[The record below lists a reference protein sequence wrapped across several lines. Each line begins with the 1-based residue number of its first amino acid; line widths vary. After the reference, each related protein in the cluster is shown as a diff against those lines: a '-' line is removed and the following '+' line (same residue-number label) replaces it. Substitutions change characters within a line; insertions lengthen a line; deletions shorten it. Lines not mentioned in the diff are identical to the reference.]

1 MENKDQDISAG
12 DIPASVL
19 NAWKEV
25 HSSGTSHPHHSI
37 TLSSSSLS
45 LPFSTCPFIS
55 LHNKKFINSPSL
67 CQNATKTKC
76 FSLRASAWI
85 LICLCIV
92 LFKPLHSQEPKSY
105 CFCVSKDSVSV
116 ATMFCTKSL
125 ILCSLYTILS
135 TILKLLLSNTWIPL
149 SLLAESTFHILK
161 AGSVL

>member
-1 MENKDQDISAG
+1 MRGRKFTPQELHTPITQ
-12 DIPASVL
+12 
-19 NAWKEV
+19 
-25 HSSGTSHPHHSI
+25 SHCLLP
-37 TLSSSSLS
+37 LS

-67 CQNATKTKC
+67 CQKATKTKC

-105 CFCVSKDSVSV
+105 CFCLSKDSVSV

-125 ILCSLYTILS
+125 ILCSLYAILS
-135 TILKLLLSNTWIPL
+135 SILKLLLSNTWIPL